1 MISVCQGLG
10 EFEVSLSVTK
20 HTKTYDKFTCGLPA
34 EYELYRKKKA
44 VSTEHLTQ
52 VLVMEALV
60 FYLLGCMNDYVQK
73 TMTKVV
79 FTTGI
84 AGCHNIDCLFCHEL

>member
-1 MISVCQGLG
+1 MINSPVVCPRNMNCT
-10 EFEVSLSVTK
+10 E
-20 HTKTYDKFTCGLPA
+20 
-34 EYELYRKKKA
+34 KKEA

-84 AGCHNIDCLFCHEL
+84 ARCHNIDCLFCHEL